1 MTLRSA
7 NPDAPLD
14 APSVLYTMQL
24 IRHFDERVVELYNQ
38 KLVRGSAHPY
48 IGMEAIAT
56 GVISALG
63 DQDLI
68 TSTHRGHGHCLAAGL
83 DPSRM
88 LAEVLGRQSG
98 YCRGKGGSM
107 HITAMEHGMLG
118 ADGIVGGSH
127 AIAVG
132 AAYASRLQGSDAVV
146 ACFFGDGAA
155 NEGSFHEAC
164 NLASVLD
171 APVIFVCENNGWALS
186 TRASTTIRIDNISSR
201 AAAYGFPGV
210 TVDGN
215 DVHAVR
221 SAAADAVTRAR
232 AGAGP
237 TLIEAKTHRMSPHS
251 AFATGETSTAE
262 ELAAWRERDPIEA
275 FIRSLLATG
284 EMDEQEIAMTRARAL
299 AAIEAATE
307 HAVNDEHPDPETA
320 FEDVYAPSSW
330 NKEGRLA

>member
-1 MTLRSA
+1 MSA
-7 NPDAPLD
+7 SQQVEPGLLD
-14 APSVLYTMQL
+14 AREVLYTMQL
-24 IRHFDERVVELYNQ
+24 IRSFDERVVELYND

-56 GVISALG
+56 GIISALG
-63 DQDLI
+63 TDDLI
-68 TSTHRGHGHCLAAGL
+68 TSTHRGHGHCLARGL
-83 DPSRM
+83 DPARM
-88 LAEVLGRQSG
+88 FAEVLGRKSG

-107 HITAMEHGMLG
+107 HITAVEHGMLG

-132 AAYASRLQGSDAVV
+132 AAYGSRLQGRDTVV

-164 NLASVLD
+164 NLAAVLD

-186 TRASTTIRIDNISSR
+186 TRASSTVRVDDLSVR
-201 AAAYGFPGV
+201 AAGYGFPGF

-221 SAAADAVTRAR
+221 AAANDAVARAR
-232 AGAGP
+232 AGRGP

-251 AFATGETSTAE
+251 AFATGETSTRE
-262 ELAAWRERDPIEA
+262 ELEAWSKRDPIAGLIRRAVDEGVLDLDEA
-275 FIRSLLATG
+275 EAIRKRASAAIDVASQYAVD
-284 EMDEQEIAMTRARAL
+284 DEQ
-299 AAIEAATE
+299 
-307 HAVNDEHPDPETA
+307 PEPASA
-320 FEDVYAPSSW
+320 FEDVYAPAEW
-330 NKEGRLA
+330 NKENRLA

>member
-1 MTLRSA
+1 MSSLTVTSETT
-7 NPDAPLD
+7 LD
-14 APSVLYTMQL
+14 AEEALYTMQL
-24 IRHFDERVVELYNQ
+24 IRYFDERVVELYNQ

-56 GVISALG
+56 GIISALG
-63 DQDLI
+63 PQDLI
-68 TSTHRGHGHCLAAGL
+68 TSTHRGHGHCLARGL

-88 LAEVLGRQSG
+88 LAEVLGRKTG

-132 AAYASRLQGSDAVV
+132 AGYASRLQARDTVV

-171 APVIFVCENNGWALS
+171 APVVFVCENNGWALS
-186 TRASTTIRIDNISSR
+186 TRASSTVRVEELSVR
-201 AAAYGFPGV
+201 AAGYGFPGV
-210 TVDGN
+210 TIDGN
-215 DVHAVR
+215 DVYAVR
-221 SAAADAVTRAR
+221 AAADEAVDRAR
-232 AGAGP
+232 SGAGP

-251 AFATGETSTAE
+251 AFATGETSTAD
-262 ELAAWRERDPIEA
+262 ELAEWALRDPIESMIKRA
-275 FIRSLLATG
+275 RATG
-284 EMDEQEIAMTRARAL
+284 ELTDDQVSDIRERAQK
-299 AAIEAATE
+299 AIEAATE
-307 HAVNDEHPDPETA
+307 HAVNDEHPDPHTA
-320 FEDVYAPSSW
+320 FEDVYAPSNW
-330 NKEGRLA
+330 TKEMRLA

>member
-1 MTLRSA
+1 MTS
-7 NPDAPLD
+7 N
-14 APSVLYTMQL
+14 PSVTGATLDVGDALFTMQL
-24 IRHFDERVVELYNQ
+24 IRYFDERVVELYNQ

-56 GVISALG
+56 GIISALG

-68 TSTHRGHGHCLAAGL
+68 TSTHRGHGHCLARGL

-88 LAEVLGRQSG
+88 LAEVLGRKSG

-132 AAYASRLQGSDAVV
+132 AAYASRLQGRDTVV

-164 NLASVLD
+164 NLASVLN
-171 APVIFVCENNGWALS
+171 APVVFVCENNGWALS
-186 TRASTTIRIDNISSR
+186 TRASSTMRINDISTR
-201 AAAYGFPGV
+201 AASYGFPGV

-221 SAAADAVTRAR
+221 AAADEAVARAR

-251 AFATGETSTAE
+251 AFATGETSTPE
-262 ELAAWRERDPIEA
+262 ELSAWAARDPIQA
-275 FIRSLLATG
+275 LVDRSTSTG
-284 EMDEQEIAMTRARAL
+284 EITEEALAEIRTRARAV
-299 AAIEAATE
+299 IDAATE
-307 HAVNDEHPDPETA
+307 HAVNDEHPEPETA
-320 FEDVYAPSSW
+320 FEDVYAPSAW
-330 NKEGRLA
+330 TKEMRLA